1 MPTWRICLTIE
12 SFLVGD
18 QLLYSLFIIVQR
30 WYGKEKLDAS
40 HSKGFKVKVCVS
52 RKAKNL
58 QFTGFKFCIFT
69 GLENNKKLDLVS
81 RNNPFSPSIMS
92 VLSRKRLKCWM
103 LFPSGI
109 FICLIAVLLWK
120 YIDIMKKNSSM
131 VAPKSERVKRT
142 VNKYLSWTLIGYSRI
157 NIAFT
162 LVSLKKLNRK
172 AFSAAISG

>member
-1 MPTWRICLTIE
+1 MPVTPRGLRLR
-12 SFLVGD
+12 FA
-18 QLLYSLFIIVQR
+18 YH
-30 WYGKEKLDAS
+30 EKQ
-40 HSKGFKVKVCVS
+40 
-52 RKAKNL
+52 KNL
-58 QFTGFKFCIFT
+58 QFTGFKFCVFT

-92 VLSRKRLKCWM
+92 VLSRKRLKCWTI
-103 LFPSGI
+103 FPSGI

-131 VAPKSERVKRT
+131 VAQKSERVKRT

-157 NIAFT
+157 NVGVT

-172 AFSAAISG
+172 AFSAAISGLQSTY